1 MLDVVLGLVELAQDD
16 LGVAI
21 KHLARLGGRDTAFG
35 AHEQLLSEF
44 AFQCRQLLAECGLGD
59 MQHVSG
65 LGQAADVN
73 DLDKIFESPK
83 VQLCL

>member
-1 MLDVVLGLVELAQDD
+1 
-16 LGVAI
+16 
-21 KHLARLGGRDTAFG
+21 
-35 AHEQLLSEF
+35 LLSEL

-59 MQHVSG
+59 MQHVSR

-83 VQLCL
+83 VQLYL